1 MSNFIDAKKNF
12 TKKAFEKFTS
22 AVNETTEQVRAGE
35 PSILITVTKQDGS
48 SSDYV
53 ANKATFVDELFKDE
67 IFNQEKDN
75 TVTCMTLDGENI
87 FEILV
92 RDLAWWKKTEDRLNT
107 LKEIASSEKQDVVKE
122 SKPKAKKKDADET
135 IVMQLCSLNGTMLE
149 DVIQAD
155 GTSAEIIEAINR
167 EMILRCPDGNTDA
180 LRISFNGSDF
190 KSIQELADTGV
201 LVIKN

>member
-1 MSNFIDAKKNF
+1 MSNFINAKKNF

-22 AVNETTEQVRAGE
+22 AVNETAEQINAGE
-35 PSILITVTKQDGS
+35 PSVLITVAKQDGS

-53 ANKATFVDELFKDE
+53 ANKATFIDELFKDE
-67 IFNQEKDN
+67 IFNQENDC

-92 RDLAWWKKTEDRLNT
+92 SDLAWWKKTDDRLNI
-107 LKEIASSEKQDVVKE
+107 LKEIVVEKKQDVVKE
-122 SKPKAKKKDADET
+122 SKPKVKKKDADEI
-135 IVMQLCSLNGTMLE
+135 IVMQLGSLNGTMLE
-149 DVIQAD
+149 HVIQAD
-155 GTSAEIIEAINR
+155 GTSTEIIEAINR
-167 EMILRCPDGNTDA
+167 EMILRCQNGNTDA

-190 KSIQELADTGV
+190 KSIKELADTGV